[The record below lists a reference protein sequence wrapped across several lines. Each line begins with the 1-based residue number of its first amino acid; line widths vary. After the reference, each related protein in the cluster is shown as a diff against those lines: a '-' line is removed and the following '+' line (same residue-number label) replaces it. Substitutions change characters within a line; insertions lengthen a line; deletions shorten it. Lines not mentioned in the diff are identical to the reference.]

1 MTTKDRLFEEALEE
15 LVIEDQFEGLEFE
28 RPRPPPLVGR
38 GRGREGRYDGPQ
50 RGLGRGR
57 EGGRRAGG
65 GLGALQ
71 AEGLFTITQ
80 YLPVIIIVIIIGYIF
95 AMITSQNKSD
105 KTKDM

>member
-1 MTTKDRLFEEALEE
+1 MTTKDWLFEEALEE
-15 LVIEDQFEGLEFE
+15 LVIKDQFEGLEFE

-38 GRGREGRYDGPQ
+38 GRGREGHYDGPQ

-57 EGGRRAGG
+57 EGGRGAGG

-71 AEGLFTITQ
+71 AEGLFTNYAI
-80 YLPVIIIVIIIGYIF
+80 PVIIIIGYIF